1 MKLIRKIMIKKIEME
16 NSMAYD
22 SDYGMDTYLAI
33 EFLKKELEEKEKIQ
47 NIEIENNKKLVDEL
61 SKYVLELKKEI
72 EELKKER
79 KVDFER

>member
-1 MKLIRKIMIKKIEME
+1 MRIKDVYFSGETTNLARDTKYEVE
-16 NSMAYD
+16 N
-22 SDYGMDTYLAI
+22 L
-33 EFLKKELEEKEKIQ
+33 
-47 NIEIENNKKLVDEL
+47 NNKLKMTESTVEEL